1 MGEIRDPKTHPEN
14 GILLS
19 CQLFGEDFFDFL
31 VRFFSCLD
39 FQEAGNRKFELRDP
53 VGVKQFNLPRLPASR
68 KAKQLKNRGQ
78 NSKKGQAVSWQDSRM
93 LCWLNGVPPVA
104 FSLLAFSLLDSV
116 LLADS

>member
-1 MGEIRDPKTHPEN
+1 MSSTEGKQCKRN

-68 KAKQLKNRGQ
+68 KAKQLKNRARIA
-78 NSKKGQAVSWQDSRM
+78 KKAKPSAYRTVECFVG
-93 LCWLNGVPPVA
+93 
-104 FSLLAFSLLDSV
+104 
-116 LLADS
+116 

>member
-1 MGEIRDPKTHPEN
+1 MYASIHHLGSKLKTSLKLCNEKKRNIQVILRDLNCFQCSFQFGN

-39 FQEAGNRKFELRDP
+39 FQEAGNQKFKLRDP
-53 VGVKQFNLPRLPASR
+53 EGVKQFNLPRLPASR

-78 NSKKGQAVSWQDSRM
+78 NSKKGQAVS
-93 LCWLNGVPPVA
+93 
-104 FSLLAFSLLDSV
+104 
-116 LLADS
+116 

>member
-1 MGEIRDPKTHPEN
+1 MTTN

-31 VRFFSCLD
+31 VRFFSCFD

-78 NSKKGQAVSWQDSRM
+78 NSKKGQAVS
-93 LCWLNGVPPVA
+93 
-104 FSLLAFSLLDSV
+104 
-116 LLADS
+116 